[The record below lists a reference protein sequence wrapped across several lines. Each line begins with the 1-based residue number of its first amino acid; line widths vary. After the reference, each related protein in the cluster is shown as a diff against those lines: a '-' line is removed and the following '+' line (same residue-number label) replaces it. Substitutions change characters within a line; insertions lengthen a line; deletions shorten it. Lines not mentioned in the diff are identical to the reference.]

1 MNKSLAMK
9 DKYEEPFEKMEMLL
23 DKLIA
28 QSGTC
33 LGDKCPQFN
42 QIKVKQN
49 VFMTIILAFITIL
62 IGVSTIS
69 HLELGSFKEYIHG
82 AELSAAGVE
91 ADLSRQVKGLI
102 SEADKM
108 STKIRANNCQLNK
121 IKLDVERLKVRLP
134 Q

>member
-1 MNKSLAMK
+1 MDGLLAMK
-9 DKYEEPFEKMEMLL
+9 DKYEEPFEKMEILL

-28 QSGTC
+28 QSGAC

-69 HLELGSFKEYIHG
+69 HIELGSFKEHIHVT
-82 AELSAAGVE
+82 ELSAAGTE

-102 SEADKM
+102 IEAN
-108 STKIRANNCQLNK
+108 KICTAIKVNTCQLNK
-121 IKLDVERLKVRLP
+121 IKLDVERLKVKLP
-134 Q
+134 

>member
-1 MNKSLAMK
+1 MNKSLAIK
-9 DKYEEPFEKMEMLL
+9 DKYEEPFEKMEILL

-33 LGDKCPQFN
+33 LGDKCPQFS

-69 HLELGSFKEYIHG
+69 HIELGSFKEYIHV
-82 AELSAAGVE
+82 AELSAAGAE

-102 SEADKM
+102 IETNKM
-108 STKIRANNCQLNK
+108 CTKIKINNNQLNR
-121 IKLDVERLKVRLP
+121 IKLDVERLKVKLP
-134 Q
+134 